1 MLKNMTSRSKEKA
14 YEAPEAEVIVYQVE
28 RNFLTDSPQT
38 QDNYGGNYHLE
49 DGGLGNGGNL

>member
-1 MLKNMTSRSKEKA
+1 MLNNMTFRSKEKA

-28 RNFLTDSPQT
+28 RNFLTDSLQT

-49 DGGLGNGGNL
+49 NGGLGDGGTL

>member
-1 MLKNMTSRSKEKA
+1 MTFRNKEKA